1 LAATRSQITP
11 RADDRE
17 LQTEQ
22 AIVGLP
28 PRKLQPDRMD
38 ARSWFGMTF
47 AKGSPAWC
55 AMAAVRCRRRGDS
68 AFHNAHASLGVAG
81 HWAGLA
87 GTMAPIVIGEFI
99 TDPTKRWRAVR
110 LAVVGTAAAVAHEA
124 LHAISELR
132 RRKEQETKLAECQSR
147 AD

>member
-11 RADDRE
+11 RDDDRE

-22 AIVGLP
+22 TIVGLP
-28 PRKLQPDRMD
+28 PRRLQPDRMD

-55 AMAAVRCRRRGDS
+55 AMAAVRFRRRGDS

>member
-11 RADDRE
+11 RDDDRE

-47 AKGSPAWC
+47 AKGSPARC
-55 AMAAVRCRRRGDS
+55 AMAAVRFR
-68 AFHNAHASLGVAG
+68 HNLGVAARSSDG
-81 HWAGLA
+81 PFTIRFADLHRQCNANRRFVEPAIYILA
-87 GTMAPIVIGEFI
+87 SRLRASWMEARATKAPMVSARFSKSYNG
-99 TDPTKRWRAVR
+99 PTRIP
-110 LAVVGTAAAVAHEA
+110 HP
-124 LHAISELR
+124 
-132 RRKEQETKLAECQSR
+132 
-147 AD
+147 

>member
-47 AKGSPAWC
+47 AKESPAWC
-55 AMAAVRCRRRGDS
+55 AMAAVRFRREAVIEQTQTLIG
-68 AFHNAHASLGVAG
+68 
-81 HWAGLA
+81 
-87 GTMAPIVIGEFI
+87 APPNS
-99 TDPTKRWRAVR
+99 TPSTSPLVR
-110 LAVVGTAAAVAHEA
+110 VGFG
-124 LHAISELR
+124 S
-132 RRKEQETKLAECQSR
+132 K
-147 AD
+147 

>member
-11 RADDRE
+11 RDDDRE

-47 AKGSPAWC
+47 AKESPAWC
-55 AMAAVRCRRRGDS
+55 AMAAVRFRRVSPVAPRPREGPLTEPTAGAQPWPRERVLMPHPGPS
-68 AFHNAHASLGVAG
+68 RYHNEKV
-81 HWAGLA
+81 
-87 GTMAPIVIGEFI
+87 VE
-99 TDPTKRWRAVR
+99 KRPSVD
-110 LAVVGTAAAVAHEA
+110 V
-124 LHAISELR
+124 
-132 RRKEQETKLAECQSR
+132 
-147 AD
+147 

>member
-11 RADDRE
+11 RDDDRE

-47 AKGSPAWC
+47 AKGSPARC
-55 AMAAVRCRRRGDS
+55 AMAAVRFR
-68 AFHNAHASLGVAG
+68 HNLGVAARSSDG
-81 HWAGLA
+81 PFTIRFADLHRRAIQTVGLLS
-87 GTMAPIVIGEFI
+87 
-99 TDPTKRWRAVR
+99 WRS
-110 LAVVGTAAAVAHEA
+110 TPWQAA
-124 LHAISELR
+124 
-132 RRKEQETKLAECQSR
+132 
-147 AD
+147 